1 MSTAEERTWETVR
14 RAYEERPRG
23 RRRDHRRLVA
33 LAALVALGS
42 VVTAAVL
49 SAPGRAVFERV
60 REAVG
65 VEHAAPALFSLPAP
79 GRLLVVSPGQGGVWI
94 VEPDG
99 LKRRIGFYRDARWSP
114 HGLYIVATRPDEL
127 AALSPGGGVRWSL
140 ARRGVRFPAW
150 EGTRTDTR
158 IAYVTDGGLRVV
170 AGDGTGDRLLDRS
183 GGSTPPAWDPAR
195 IHTLA
200 YYAKGA
206 IVLRADDGSLV
217 WRRPITVTPTSLDW
231 SSDGRYLAVSSRTRI
246 IVLDASG
253 HVHRTIS
260 ELGAKRLSGAFEP
273 GSHRLAVDIRRA
285 SRSEVQLVDL
295 DRTASVRLLFAGP
308 GAFGDLAW
316 SPSGRV
322 LLVTWPA
329 ANQWIFLHGTR
340 ASAVGNIREQF
351 RRAGASRRRRCKW
364 PAAGAAPGRFRRW
377 SASANA
383 FRTRRSSSGRTSP

>member
-1 MSTAEERTWETVR
+1 VSTPEERTWETIR
-14 RAYEERPRG
+14 RAYEERPQRP
-23 RRRDHRRLVA
+23 RREHHRLIA
-33 LAALVALGS
+33 LAALVAVVS
-42 VVTAAVL
+42 VVAAAVL

-65 VEHAAPALFSLPAP
+65 VEHAAPALFSLPAT
-79 GRLLVVSPGQGGVWI
+79 GRLLVVSAGRGGVWI
-94 VEPDG
+94 VDADG
-99 LKRRIGFYRDARWSP
+99 LKRRIGFYQDAHWSP
-114 HGLYIVATRPDEL
+114 HGLYVVATRPDEL
-127 AALSPGGGVRWSL
+127 AALSPDGRVRWSL

-158 IAYVTDGGLRVV
+158 IAYVTDSGLRVV
-170 AGDGTGDRLLDRS
+170 AGDGTGDRLVDRA
-183 GGSTPPAWDPAR
+183 GGNAPPAWDPAR

-206 IVLRADDGSLV
+206 IVLREDDGKLL
-217 WRRPITVTPTSLDW
+217 WRRAITALPSSLDW
-231 SSDGRYLAVSSRTRI
+231 SSDGHYLAVSSPTRI
-246 IVLDASG
+246 VVLDASG
-253 HVHRTIS
+253 RVHRSIS

-316 SPSGRV
+316 SPAGRV

-329 ANQWIFLHGTR
+329 ANQWIFLRGTH

-351 RRAGASRRRRCKW
+351 RRGSGPGSMLQVAGRWCC
-364 PAAGAAPGRFRRW
+364 AG
-377 SASANA
+377 
-383 FRTRRSSSGRTSP
+383 